1 MFMVTY
7 ITYSMF
13 TVTYITY
20 GLFMATYTHRLRVTA
35 SDEDEAS
42 REVNFPTIYRPDIT
56 IMVDWA

>member
-7 ITYSMF
+7 ITYG
-13 TVTYITY
+13 V
-20 GLFMATYTHRLRVTA
+20 FMATYTHRLRLTA

-56 IMVDWA
+56 VMVDWA